1 MQRDRQVLAL
11 SDGRTVGFAEYG
23 DGKGRP
29 VLALHGAPAC
39 RLMFAVADAAART
52 HGLRILAPDRPGYGL
67 TPPDSSPTLSAR
79 TDWLVAVVDA
89 LGLRRFGVLGV
100 SGGCPYAV
108 SLAARLQDRIAA
120 LALVSPMGPVADYA
134 ASPDADRAPFSFLQD
149 RFFLRLPQRT
159 WLTHPV
165 GDLLASAC
173 RHGPDL
179 SARLFP
185 RLAAAPDARILS
197 QPDVMRTMREMTLEA
212 LRQGGGG
219 SIADLEI
226 YARPWGVP
234 FADVTAPA
242 VLWQGTADPIV
253 PPQAAVWLARQLP
266 RCTLHLVQGAG
277 HFWVFEHVDAVLEAL
292 GLLMAENGLPP
303 IRSS

>member
-11 SDGRTVGFAEYG
+11 SDGRTAGFAEYG
-23 DGKGRP
+23 DGNGRP

-67 TPPDSSPTLSAR
+67 TPPDRSPTLSAR

-134 ASPDADRAPFSFLQD
+134 ASPDAERTPLAFLQD
-149 RFFLRLPQRT
+149 RFFLHLPHRT
-159 WLTHPV
+159 WLMHPV
-165 GDLLASAC
+165 GDLLASAF
-173 RHGPDL
+173 RHAPDL
-179 SARLFP
+179 SGRLVGK
-185 RLAAAPDARILS
+185 LAAAPDARILA
-197 QPDVMRTMREMTLEA
+197 QPDVMRMMREMTLEA
-212 LRQGGGG
+212 LRQGSGGG
-219 SIADLEI
+219 ISDMEI
-226 YARPWGVP
+226 YARPWGVS

-253 PPQAAVWLARQLP
+253 PPQAAVWLARRLP
-266 RCTLHLVQGAG
+266 RCTMHLLQDAG
-277 HFWVFEHVDAVLEAL
+277 HFWVFEHVDSVLEAL
-292 GLLMAENGLPP
+292 GSLMAGNGLPP
-303 IRSS
+303 IRTS